1 MNFSLAELR
10 DEQFPTRS
18 RPHCIKSADHFAQ
31 QCATKAALK
40 HQPMPVKGLPSCSRQ
55 NTAAQDSIER
65 ASHPVHGGQ
74 SPIRPHNAEVGHKP
88 MVHTQPTGQP
98 RSAGN
103 QSCTPHAVR
112 ARTAPRVL
120 RPEAPGGS
128 PRQWSFSSPGAHD
141 GHPHRG
147 PRIQGYHVQT
157 KCPCTGLASSG
168 LPAKLAPPPA
178 SADDG
183 AAKAGPQAPGPGDV
197 LPFKRP
203 GHLPVDSGSPPCTGE
218 GTLETSSSQS
228 THA

>member
-1 MNFSLAELR
+1 MRN
-10 DEQFPTRS
+10 
-18 RPHCIKSADHFAQ
+18 KSGPQTPA
-31 QCATKAALK
+31 
-40 HQPMPVKGLPSCSRQ
+40 
-55 NTAAQDSIER
+55 N
-65 ASHPVHGGQ
+65 ASEGPA
-74 SPIRPHNAEVGHKP
+74 IL
-88 MVHTQPTGQP
+88 QPTQH
-98 RSAGN
+98 
-103 QSCTPHAVR
+103 SCTGLDREGLTPSARR
-112 ARTAPRVL
+112 AISNSPSQRRSGSQAHGAHPAHWPTTQCRQSELYTPCRACKTAPRVL

-197 LPFKRP
+197 LPLKRP

-218 GTLETSSSQS
+218 GTLFWYYIVFDVVILYYLILYI
-228 THA
+228 HF

>member
-1 MNFSLAELR
+1 
-10 DEQFPTRS
+10 
-18 RPHCIKSADHFAQ
+18 
-31 QCATKAALK
+31 
-40 HQPMPVKGLPSCSRQ
+40 MPVKGLPSCSRQ
-55 NTAAQDSIER
+55 NTAAQDSIKR

-103 QSCTPHAVR
+103 QSSTPHAVR
-112 ARTAPRVL
+112 ASTAPRVL

-128 PRQWSFSSPGAHD
+128 PRQWSFSAPGAHD

-203 GHLPVDSGSPPCTGE
+203 GHFPVDSGSPPGHLPAISLLIRRSPVHGVYTIYI
-218 GTLETSSSQS
+218 TY
-228 THA
+228 

>member
-1 MNFSLAELR
+1 MRRAIPHPQQTSLHQISRSFRSAMRNKSGTQTPANASEGPAIL
-10 DEQFPTRS
+10 QPTQHSCTGLDREGLTPSAWRAISNSPSQRRS
-18 RPHCIKSADHFAQ
+18 GSQA
-31 QCATKAALK
+31 
-40 HQPMPVKGLPSCSRQ
+40 
-55 NTAAQDSIER
+55 
-65 ASHPVHGGQ
+65 HG
-74 SPIRPHNAEVGHKP
+74 
-88 MVHTQPTGQP
+88 VHTQPTGQP

-141 GHPHRG
+141 GHPRRG
-147 PRIQGYHVQT
+147 PRTQGYHVQT

-218 GTLETSSSQS
+218 GMI
-228 THA
+228 

>member
-1 MNFSLAELR
+1 
-10 DEQFPTRS
+10 
-18 RPHCIKSADHFAQ
+18 
-31 QCATKAALK
+31 
-40 HQPMPVKGLPSCSRQ
+40 MPVKGLPSCSRQ

-120 RPEAPGGS
+120 RPEVPGGS

-203 GHLPVDSGSPPCTGE
+203 GHPPVDSGSSPCTGG
-218 GTLETSSSQS
+218 GTYVYVYIYIYIHTYIYIYIYIEFFLGQPLRNS
-228 THA
+228 